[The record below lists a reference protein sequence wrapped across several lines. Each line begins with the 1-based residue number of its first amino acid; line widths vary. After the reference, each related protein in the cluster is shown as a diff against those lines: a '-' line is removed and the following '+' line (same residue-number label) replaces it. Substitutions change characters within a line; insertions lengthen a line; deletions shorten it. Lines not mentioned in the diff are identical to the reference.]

1 MKDFPALCQ
10 GSREGNVSSAIREEA
25 HLDNRM
31 AKWKWSPNYC
41 ANQASS
47 AGDQLLPPAVSCRL
61 KIVKGQQLPRRD
73 KPGKIAQQVQA
84 PLKPFSKF
92 LTLITSRQY
101 AA

>member
-47 AGDQLLPPAVSCRL
+47 AGDQLLPRCELPTQDSERSAV
-61 KIVKGQQLPRRD
+61 
-73 KPGKIAQQVQA
+73 
-84 PLKPFSKF
+84 
-92 LTLITSRQY
+92 TSER
-101 AA
+101 